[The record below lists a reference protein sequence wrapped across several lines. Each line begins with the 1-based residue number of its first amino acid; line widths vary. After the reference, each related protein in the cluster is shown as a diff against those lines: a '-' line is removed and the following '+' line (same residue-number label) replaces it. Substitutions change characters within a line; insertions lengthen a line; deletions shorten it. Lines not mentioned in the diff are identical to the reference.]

1 MFPSPGSLVRLA
13 GAALADQSD
22 ARAGGRFMVADGMRN
37 LGRDGEDGET
47 APGPET
53 LEEATS
59 LVVKAMREAA

>member
-1 MFPSPGSLVRLA
+1 MQVFPSPRSLVRLVG
-13 GAALADQSD
+13 GAA
-22 ARAGGRFMVADGMRN
+22 GRFMVADGMRD

-59 LVVKAMREAA
+59 LVVEAMREAA